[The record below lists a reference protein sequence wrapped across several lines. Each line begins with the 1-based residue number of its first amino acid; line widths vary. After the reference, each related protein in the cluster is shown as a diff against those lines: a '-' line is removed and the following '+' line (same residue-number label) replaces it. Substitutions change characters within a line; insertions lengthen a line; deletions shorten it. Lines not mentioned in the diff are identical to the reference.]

1 MQVFC
6 IFELT
11 AELRAFFT
19 TLRQIPHPM
28 KKVIYTLFLA
38 ALGFSA
44 EAQINVT
51 DNQLDAVITPETSR
65 EELWAITTAFREQ
78 GVEMRY
84 DRINFDSNMQLT
96 AINIGIKYGD
106 LEPVWYQTDDLV
118 GDGQVKVIVRPNAS
132 SDKVCV
138 SPTCD

>member
-1 MQVFC
+1 
-6 IFELT
+6 
-11 AELRAFFT
+11 
-19 TLRQIPHPM
+19 M

-96 AINIGIKYGD
+96 AISIGIKYGD